1 MKKSY
6 TVPAAELIYLLPQ
19 ENLASSWIWGTEKSN
34 LANLWGANT
43 DKLASANVN
52 WYDITTSEFNK

>member
-6 TVPAAELIYLLPQ
+6 TVPEAELIYLLPQ
-19 ENLASSWIWGTEKSN
+19 ENLASWIWGTGKN
-34 LANLWGANT
+34 GLTNLWGQST

-52 WYDITTSEFNK
+52 WYDITTNEFNK